1 MTRAISRCCLNSTV
15 RIGRYMTAQN
25 HHDSDYLIERDRA
38 LHPRRIAR
46 LSTTILLAAYLFA
59 ALTVFA

>member
-1 MTRAISRCCLNSTV
+1 
-15 RIGRYMTAQN
+15 MTAQN
-25 HHDSDYLIERDRA
+25 HHDADYLIERDRV